1 MTTQQ
6 QQTATIPAGFAPEQ
20 IPLIEGEPE
29 TFISYQ
35 GPASGHVS
43 TYWNEGHGVTVA
55 LDGLG
60 TSGRERMDLSPTQ
73 ARILAQQLTV
83 ADALEDLQAPAIEAA
98 ARELAAMK
106 RPTITDLGDA
116 AHVLGVRPSVL
127 MAAYE
132 AATAR

>member
-6 QQTATIPAGFAPEQ
+6 TTTIPAGFAPVQ
-20 IPLIEGEPE
+20 IPLIEGESE

-60 TSGRERMDLSPTQ
+60 ASGREGMDLSPTQ
-73 ARILAQQLTV
+73 AHILAQQLATV
-83 ADALEDLQAPAIEAA
+83 ADALEDLQAPAIEAV

-127 MAAYE
+127 MGAYE
-132 AATAR
+132 AATVR

>member
-6 QQTATIPAGFAPEQ
+6 TTTIPAGFVPVQ
-20 IPLIEGEPE
+20 IPLIEGESE

-60 TSGRERMDLSPTQ
+60 ASGREGMDLSPTQ
-73 ARILAQQLTV
+73 AHILAQQLATV
-83 ADALEDLQAPAIEAA
+83 ADALEDLQAPAIEAV

-127 MAAYE
+127 MGAYE
-132 AATAR
+132 AATVR